1 MPREKIRLQKFL
13 ADAGVASRRKS
24 EELIAQGLVRVNNRV
39 AKIGD
44 SVDVRN
50 DTVTVRGKRVF
61 QAKNLYYILL
71 NKPRGYVTTTD
82 DELGRKCVTDL
93 VKIKGRLYPVGR
105 LDRASE
111 GALILTNDGEFAN
124 ALMHPSHHVPK
135 TYRVTVKDDVTD
147 AQAKQLAEGVEID
160 GRMTA
165 PAEVQVLE
173 RLEGKTVLR
182 IVLYE
187 GRNRQIRRM
196 LESLGKEVIRL
207 KRTAIGKIELGTLPV
222 GKYRDLTEKEIAS
235 LLSSAGADRE

>member
-1 MPREKIRLQKFL
+1 MADDKVRLQKYL
-13 ADAGVASRRKS
+13 AGAGVASRRKS
-24 EELIAQGLVRVNNRV
+24 EELIEQGVVRINNRV
-39 AKIGD
+39 AKLGD
-44 SVDVRN
+44 SVDLRN

-61 QAKNLYYILL
+61 QSKNLYYILL

-93 VKIKGRLYPVGR
+93 VDVKERIYPVGR
-105 LDRASE
+105 LDRVSE

-135 TYRVTVKDDVTD
+135 TYRVTVRGAVSQKHVE
-147 AQAKQLAEGVEID
+147 ALATGVELD

-165 PAEVQVLE
+165 PAGVRVIDKLEDRTVLE
-173 RLEGKTVLR
+173 

-196 LESLGKEVIRL
+196 LELFDYEVMRL
-207 KRTAIGKIELGTLPV
+207 KRTAIGPVELGTLPV
-222 GKYRDLTEKEIAS
+222 GKYRDLTEKEISS
-235 LLSSAGADRE
+235 LMNKTTRKE